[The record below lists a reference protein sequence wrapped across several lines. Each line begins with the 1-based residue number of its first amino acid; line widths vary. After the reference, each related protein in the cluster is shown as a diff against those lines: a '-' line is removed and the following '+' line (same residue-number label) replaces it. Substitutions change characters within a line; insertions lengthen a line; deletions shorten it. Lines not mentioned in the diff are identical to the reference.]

1 MPRLI
6 IPTVLPFVTVATF
19 KAAPTFLELDNLR
32 SGATSQADQ
41 DAELYN
47 RLLIASN
54 WAADF
59 VQMPLHAHTVTE
71 RFRAR
76 PNRRGQLLI
85 QASDTPVRSVS
96 QIAWGYS
103 IGQMNV
109 YNSPTVR
116 IEYNSTIVYE
126 INGGSYSWGPGPL
139 QINGPA
145 SSAAEMYVDTTYVAA
160 AANTLLSAPTI
171 AGATSLPVV
180 DPLGIQPGSIL
191 RIWEPGVEE
200 AVVVAANY
208 VPGANPVALTSPL
221 VSPHT
226 ALSGVTELSPS
237 VLQAVIFYTTAL
249 LTHPDRSAED
259 EWPDSDSS
267 STRDGDARQTGAGLV
282 TEAKRLLRLYR
293 DQR

>member
-6 IPTVLPFVTVATF
+6 IPTVLPFVTVASF

-32 SGATSQADQ
+32 SGSTIPADQ
-41 DAELYN
+41 DAELFN

-59 VQMPLHAHTVTE
+59 VQMPLHAHAVTE

-76 PNRRGQLLI
+76 PDRRGRLLI

-103 IGQMNV
+103 AGQMNV
-109 YNSPTVR
+109 YNNPTVR
-116 IEYNSTIVYE
+116 VEYNSTIVYE
-126 INGGSYSWGPGPL
+126 INGGTYSWGPGPL
-139 QINGPA
+139 QLGTP
-145 SSAAEMYVDTTYVAA
+145 SSSSAEMYVDTTYVAA
-160 AANTLLSAPTI
+160 YANTLLSAPTVP
-171 AGATSLPVV
+171 GATALPVV
-180 DPLGIQPGSIL
+180 DPLGIQPSSIL
-191 RIWEPGVEE
+191 RIWEPGGEE

-221 VSPHT
+221 ALAHT
-226 ALSGVTELSPS
+226 AGSVVSEMSPS
-237 VLQAVIFYTTAL
+237 ILQAVIFYTTAL
-249 LTHPDRSAED
+249 LTHPDRQAED
-259 EWPDSDSS
+259 EFPDGETV
-267 STRDGDARQTGAGLV
+267 STRDSDARQTGAGLV
-282 TEAKRLLRLYR
+282 TEAKHLLRLYR

>member
-6 IPTVLPFVTVATF
+6 IPTVLPFVTVASF
-19 KAAPTFLELDNLR
+19 KASPTFLELDNLR
-32 SGATSQADQ
+32 SGSTSQSDQ

-47 RLLIASN
+47 QLLKASN
-54 WAADF
+54 WAAGY
-59 VQMPLHAHTVTE
+59 VQMPLHAHTNIE
-71 RFRAR
+71 HFRAR

-85 QASDTPVRSVS
+85 HASDTPVRSVS

-109 YNSPTVR
+109 YNNPAYR
-116 IEYNSTIVYE
+116 LEYNETIVYE
-126 INGGSYSWGPGPL
+126 ISGGTFSWGPGPL
-139 QINGPA
+139 QLGTP
-145 SSAAEMYVDTTYVAA
+145 SSAGAEMYVDSTYVAA
-160 AANTLLSAPTI
+160 YANTLLSAPTTP
-171 AGATSLPVV
+171 GATALPVV

-200 AVVVAANY
+200 AVAVAASY

-221 VSPHT
+221 GLAHT
-226 ALSGVTELSPS
+226 AGSGVSEMSPD
-237 VLQAVIFYTTAL
+237 VLQAVTFYTTAL
-249 LTHPDRSAED
+249 LTHPDRQAED

-267 STRDGDARQTGAGLV
+267 STRDSDARQTGAGLV